1 MQLSPDDIRALREW
15 KAWLRTNGSN
25 ATRTEYVTLQPPRM
39 VATGKSLKLI
49 KAPANGIPGRVGTLL
64 GSAEC
69 DVWKESLTTEQIEDS
84 TKNITVYNWTTSAV
98 CKNGDRFGIAGW
110 CNGAWYII
118 SEDCNDEGS
127 TIQPASTSS
136 TVTEPTDPLQL
147 GSPPVVGTGG
157 AFEPVTW
164 YGAGVGSGF
173 G

>member
-1 MQLSPDDIRALREW
+1 MELTADDIKTIREMRRW
-15 KAWLRTNGSN
+15 MQTNGQ
-25 ATRTEYVTLQPPRM
+25 AGTLRPTYQRKVPRTVAVSQP
-39 VATGKSLKLI
+39 LKLI

-64 GSAEC
+64 GFAEC

-127 TIQPASTSS
+127 TIQPASTSG
-136 TVTEPTDPLQL
+136 TVTTPTDPLQL
-147 GSPPVVGTGG
+147 GSPPILGTGG
-157 AFEPVTW
+157 QFRTVQW
-164 YGAGVGSGF
+164 YGAGIEGGLE
-173 G
+173 